1 MPKNTL
7 LFPPNFVFDTIGA
20 ESGISGLQIT
30 VNNLAVAS
38 KSGAMRQA
46 HALGVGGRNSI
57 KNQNKGMPTLNSLLP
72 TRSVGKY
79 TVAPSTPTGTRGYIL
94 SGYLNPAGT
103 TEYYDMIQRRDRF
116 TFASDTMA
124 NIGNDAGLGIH
135 IGFQVANP
143 ENGYFAWF
151 NNCWRFRFSTETT
164 TLLGVFAFPSRYQGA
179 SLKTPSR
186 GYFCDGNN
194 RLGSVDRFSFV
205 GEVCVSIGSLL
216 QGRNYLAGCGNK
228 FNGYILG
235 GDSNATRT
243 SNIERFSYA
252 SESKVDILAALSVKK
267 DMLAPWIPGSTGAAY
282 LMGGYAIGPFPTGGS
297 AERAYFSNTVEKF
310 TFTGETNTLLGS
322 NLSNGISGY
331 GAVGNA
337 SRAVITGGQTH
348 ADSYAT
354 QATTTIQVSR
364 VAALTFATEVY
375 VVLSCALSKERFIPV
390 SLDNSSF

>member
-7 LFPPNFVFDTIGA
+7 LFPPKFVFDTIGA
-20 ESGISGLQIT
+20 ESGIGGLQIA

-79 TVAPSTPTGTRGYIL
+79 TVAPSIPSGTVGYFL
-94 SGYLNPAGT
+94 SGYSLPPNTADYNDT
-103 TEYYDMIQRRDRF
+103 IQRRDRF
-116 TFASDTMA
+116 TFASDTIVNM
-124 NIGNDAGLGIH
+124 GNDVALGIH
-135 IGFQVANP
+135 AGFQIANT

-151 NNCWRFRFSTETT
+151 NSCLRFRFSTETT

-216 QGRNYLAGCGNK
+216 QGRNYQGACGNK

-235 GDSNATRT
+235 GDSNAMRT
-243 SNIERFSYA
+243 SNIERLSYA

-267 DMLAPWIPGSTGAAY
+267 NALAPWIPGSTSAAY
-282 LMGGYAIGPFPTGGS
+282 LMGGSPIGPFPTAGS
-297 AERAYFSNTVEKF
+297 TEKAYISNAVEKF
-310 TFTGETNTLLGS
+310 TFTGETNVLLGS
-322 NLSNGISGY
+322 NLSNGIASY
-331 GAVGNA
+331 GAVGNPTRIIIA
-337 SRAVITGGQTH
+337 GGQTH
-348 ADSYAT
+348 VESYAT
-354 QATTTIQVSR
+354 QATYIQVSR

-375 VVLSCALSKERFIPV
+375 TVLGCALSKERFTPV